1 MLLVL
6 LRLDLPLH
14 LDLPLVLLRLD
25 LLLHLDLPL
34 HSDLPL
40 VLLRLDLPLHFDLPL
55 VLPRLDL
62 LLHLD
67 LLRSDLLLVPVLH
80 LAPLVL
86 HQVTEVP
93 AVQ

>member
-1 MLLVL
+1 M
-6 LRLDLPLH
+6 DQPLH

-25 LLLHLDLPL
+25 LPL
-34 HSDLPL
+34 HS
-40 VLLRLDLPLHFDLPL
+40 DLPL

-62 LLHLD
+62 LRLD
-67 LLRSDLLLVPVLH
+67 LLLRSDLLLVPVLH

>member
-1 MLLVL
+1 MLLVQLHLDLPLVL
-6 LRLDLPLH
+6 LRFDLPLH
-14 LDLPLVLLRLD
+14 LDLPLVLLR
-25 LLLHLDLPL
+25 
-34 HSDLPL
+34 
-40 VLLRLDLPLHFDLPL
+40 FDLPL

-67 LLRSDLLLVPVLH
+67 LPLVLPRLDLLPVPVLH
-80 LAPLVL
+80 FAPLVL

>member
-6 LRLDLPLH
+6 LRLDQPLHSDLPLVLPRLDLPLH
-14 LDLPLVLLRLD
+14 LDLPHLDLLRLD
-25 LLLHLDLPL
+25 LLLH
-34 HSDLPL
+34 S
-40 VLLRLDLPLHFDLPL
+40 
-55 VLPRLDL
+55 DL

-67 LLRSDLLLVPVLH
+67 LLRLDQPLHSDLLPVPVLH

>member
-1 MLLVL
+1 MLLVQ
-6 LRLDLPLH
+6 LH
-14 LDLPLVLLRLD
+14 LDLPLVLLRFD
-25 LLLHLDLPL
+25 QPL
-34 HSDLPL
+34 HS
-40 VLLRLDLPLHFDLPL
+40 DLPL

-67 LLRSDLLLVPVLH
+67 LPRLDLLLHSDLLLHLDLLLRLDLLPVPVLH

>member
-1 MLLVL
+1 MDLL
-6 LRLDLPLH
+6 LH
-14 LDLPLVLLRLD
+14 LDLLRLD
-25 LLLHLDLPL
+25 LLLHLDLRL
-34 HSDLPL
+34 DLPRL
-40 VLLRLDLPLHFDLPL
+40 DLPRFDLRLDLP
-55 VLPRLDL
+55 RLDL
-62 LLHLD
+62 

>member
-1 MLLVL
+1 MDLL
-6 LRLDLPLH
+6 LH

-34 HSDLPL
+34 
-40 VLLRLDLPLHFDLPL
+40 VLLRLDLPLHSDLPL

-62 LLHLD
+62 PLHLD
-67 LLRSDLLLVPVLH
+67 LPRLDLLPVPVLH

>member
-14 LDLPLVLLRLD
+14 LDLLRLD
-25 LLLHLDLPL
+25 LLLHSDLLL
-34 HSDLPL
+34 HLDLPL
-40 VLLRLDLPLHFDLPL
+40 VLLRLDLPLHSDLPL
-55 VLPRLDL
+55 VLPRFDL
-62 LLHLD
+62 LP
-67 LLRSDLLLVPVLH
+67 VPVLH

>member
-1 MLLVL
+1 MRASIFLHFFNLLLVQ
-6 LRLDLPLH
+6 LH

-25 LLLHLDLPL
+25 LPL
-34 HSDLPL
+34 HS
-40 VLLRLDLPLHFDLPL
+40 DLPL

-62 LLHLD
+62 LP
-67 LLRSDLLLVPVLH
+67 VPVLH